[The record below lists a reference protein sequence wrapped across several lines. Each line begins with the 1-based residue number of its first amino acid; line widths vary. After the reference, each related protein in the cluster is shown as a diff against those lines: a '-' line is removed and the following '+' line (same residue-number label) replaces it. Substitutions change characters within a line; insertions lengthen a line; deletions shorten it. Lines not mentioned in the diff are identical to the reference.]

1 MIMYEKI
8 QIFEPRFNDDELETE
23 FNNFFHKY
31 NLTALF
37 TNEHRAGSI
46 SVSYVDARSVIA
58 SSGHFSNVDGE
69 RAEHGGSYHETL
81 KEFADLLTI
90 GNDNKSYEEA
100 LFKIIYESRSFQSF
114 MKKIK
119 DLLEYAKSIDTENLN
134 NLWNIVFYNKDVY

>member
-1 MIMYEKI
+1 MIMYEKF
-8 QIFEPRFNDDELETE
+8 QIFEQRFNDNELETE
-23 FNNFFHKY
+23 FNNFFYKY

-46 SVSYVDARSVIA
+46 SVTYVDARSVI
-58 SSGHFSNVDGE
+58 NT
-69 RAEHGGSYHETL
+69 GGSYHNTL

-119 DLLEYAKSIDTENLN
+119 DLLEYAKSMDPENLN

>member
-1 MIMYEKI
+1 MYEKF
-8 QIFEPRFNDDELETE
+8 QIFEPRFNDEELETE

-37 TNEHRAGSI
+37 TNEHRSGSI
-46 SVSYVDARSVIA
+46 TVTYVDARSVI
-58 SSGHFSNVDGE
+58 NT
-69 RAEHGGSYHETL
+69 GGSYHNTL

>member
-1 MIMYEKI
+1 MYEKF

-31 NLTALF
+31 NLTSLF

-58 SSGHFSNVDGE
+58 SSGHFSNVGGE
-69 RAEHGGSYHETL
+69 RVEHGGSYHETL

-100 LFKIIYESRSFQSF
+100 LFKIIYESRSFQAF

-119 DLLEYAKSIDTENLN
+119 DLLEYVKSIDPENLQ

>member
-1 MIMYEKI
+1 MINLDKI
-8 QIFEPRFNDDELETE
+8 QVFEYRFNNEELENE
-23 FNNFFHKY
+23 FNNFFYKY
-31 NLTALF
+31 NLTSLF

-46 SVSYVDARSVIA
+46 TVTYVDARSVL
-58 SSGHFSNVDGE
+58 NT
-69 RAEHGGSYHETL
+69 GGSYHETL

-119 DLLEYAKSIDTENLN
+119 DLLEYAKSMDPENLN
-134 NLWNIVFYNKDVY
+134 NL

>member
-1 MIMYEKI
+1 MIMYEKF
-8 QIFEPRFNDDELETE
+8 QIFETRFNDDELETE

-46 SVSYVDARSVIA
+46 SVTYVDARSVI
-58 SSGHFSNVDGE
+58 NT
-69 RAEHGGSYHETL
+69 GGSYHNTL

-119 DLLEYAKSIDTENLN
+119 DLLEYAKSMDPENLN